1 MRNDIKG
8 AQVERVRE
16 GIEITFNSGILFD
29 INSDVLKPEALQNVD
44 QLAVILNKYKETKI
58 LIEGLTD
65 STGSE
70 KINMALSEK
79 RAASVSRELKSKA
92 VVGSRVTTN
101 RYGEAQPVADN
112 GTIDGRT
119 ANRRVEVAIF
129 ANDKLKQAAQENK
142 QL

>member
-1 MRNDIKG
+1 
-8 AQVERVRE
+8 
-16 GIEITFNSGILFD
+16 
-29 INSDVLKPEALQNVD
+29 
-44 QLAVILNKYKETKI
+44 
-58 LIEGLTD
+58 
-65 STGSE
+65 
-70 KINMALSEK
+70 MALSEK

-92 VVGSRVTTN
+92 VVGNRVTTN
-101 RYGEAQPVADN
+101 GYGEAQPVADN